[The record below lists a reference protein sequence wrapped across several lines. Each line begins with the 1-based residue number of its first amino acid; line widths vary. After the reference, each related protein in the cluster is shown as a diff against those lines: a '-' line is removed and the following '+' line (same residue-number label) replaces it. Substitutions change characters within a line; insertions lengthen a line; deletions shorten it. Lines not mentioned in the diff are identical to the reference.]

1 MAGFGGFAYLRPG
14 ARDENHHFDFVELL
28 KGEIS
33 RVKML
38 VS

>member
-1 MAGFGGFAYLRPG
+1 LHQARFSTLLVMITHLDFA
-14 ARDENHHFDFVELL
+14 ELL

-38 VS
+38 VP